1 MSQTHLDDWL
11 TDLEKRTPAH
21 KIELGLERVGRVYA
35 ALFDPDPWP
44 ATRIITIGGTNG
56 KGSTVAFCEAIAKA
70 QGLSTIAYTSPHISR
85 FNERVRI
92 NGMDASDATWLAA
105 LNEVE
110 QARSGVHLSYF
121 EHVTLAALV
130 IAKAHP
136 PDVLILE
143 VGLGGR
149 LDAVNVVDADV
160 SVITSIGL
168 DHMDYLGPTR
178 THIGREKLGIARPG
192 RPLVLAESHWPDDL
206 EEALV
211 ASQARLWRLGSQYDW
226 SIQDPANSPEAAE
239 LISWRLSHH
248 GEHKHSLTLPRPALL
263 GAHQLG
269 NAGAAIM
276 ALQCLLGADQL
287 SHVAIAQ
294 GLTEVKLAGR
304 FQQVAASPAVFLD
317 VAHNAQAAT
326 GLCSALAQAST
337 NDPHSAE
344 TLAVF
349 GALADKDIEA
359 MADAL
364 KGVIDRW
371 WVGDLSGPR
380 GQTGQAVAERLI
392 NHGVTAPVEA
402 VKSISE
408 ALDLALAN
416 ATTNDRVVVFG
427 SFHVLAEVQSR
438 WPTRE

>member
-1 MSQTHLDDWL
+1 MTQTHLEDWL
-11 TDLEKRTPAH
+11 ADLEQRTPSH
-21 KIELGLERVGRVYA
+21 KIELGLERVGRVYKSLLGA
-35 ALFDPDPWP
+35 DPWP
-44 ATRIITIGGTNG
+44 NTRIITIGGTNG

-70 QGLSTIAYTSPHISR
+70 QGLSTMAYTSPHITR

-92 NGMDASDATWLAA
+92 QGADAPDAIWLTA

-110 QARSGVHLSYF
+110 QARGDIHLSYF
-121 EHVTLAALV
+121 EHVTLAALA
-130 IAKAHP
+130 IAKAQP
-136 PDVLILE
+136 PDVLMLE

-149 LDAVNVVDADV
+149 LDAVNVVDPDV

-206 EEALV
+206 EDALV
-211 ASQARLWRLGSQYDW
+211 ASQARLWRVGSQHDW
-226 SIQDPANSPEAAE
+226 SIEASAEPPNSSP
-239 LISWRLSHH
+239 WQLSLHR
-248 GEHKHSLTLPRPALL
+248 EPKHSMRLPSPALL
-263 GAHQLG
+263 GAHQVG
-269 NAGAAIM
+269 NAGAAII
-276 ALQCLLGADQL
+276 ALMCLLGPDRL
-287 SHVAIAQ
+287 SHGAIAQ

-317 VAHNAQAAT
+317 VAHNAQAAQ
-326 GLCSALAQAST
+326 GLCDALVETST
-337 NDPHSAE
+337 NNP
-344 TLAVF
+344 TGGQTFAVF

-364 KGVIDRW
+364 DGVIDRW
-371 WVGDLSGPR
+371 WVGDLLGPR
-380 GQTGQAVAERLI
+380 GQTGEVVAERLG
-392 NHGVTAPVEA
+392 NHGVTALIEA
-402 VKSISE
+402 VKSIPE

-416 ATTNDRVVVFG
+416 ASPNDRVVIFG

-438 WPTRE
+438 WLTRE

>member
-1 MSQTHLDDWL
+1 MTQTHLEDWL
-11 TDLEKRTPAH
+11 ADLEQRTPAH
-21 KIELGLERVGRVYA
+21 KIELGLERVGRVYKSLLGA
-35 ALFDPDPWP
+35 DPWP
-44 ATRIITIGGTNG
+44 NTRIITIGGTNG

-70 QGLSTIAYTSPHISR
+70 QGLSTMAYTSPHITR

-92 NGMDASDATWLAA
+92 QGADAPDAIWLTA

-110 QARSGVHLSYF
+110 QARGDIHLSYF
-121 EHVTLAALV
+121 EHVTLAALA
-130 IAKAHP
+130 IAKAQP

-192 RPLVLAESHWPDDL
+192 RPLVLAENDWPDDL
-206 EEALV
+206 EDALM
-211 ASQARLWRLGSQYDW
+211 ASQAKLWRVGSEYDW
-226 SIQDPANSPEAAE
+226 SIEASTEA
-239 LISWRLSHH
+239 LNLGSWDLSLRR
-248 GEHKHSLTLPRPALL
+248 EPKHSMCLPSPALL

-269 NAGAAIM
+269 NAGAAII
-276 ALQCLLGADQL
+276 ALMCLLGPDQL
-287 SHVAIAQ
+287 SHGAIAQ

-317 VAHNAQAAT
+317 VAHNAQAAQ
-326 GLCSALAQAST
+326 GLCDALVDTST
-337 NDPHSAE
+337 DNP
-344 TLAVF
+344 TGGQTFAVF

-364 KGVIDRW
+364 AGVIDRW

-380 GQTGQAVAERLI
+380 GQTGKAVADRLI

-416 ATTNDRVVVFG
+416 ASTNDRVVVFG

>member
-1 MSQTHLDDWL
+1 MSQSHLDDWL
-11 TDLEKRTPAH
+11 ADLEKRTPAH
-21 KIELGLERVGRVYA
+21 KIELGLDRVGRVYA
-35 ALFDPDPWP
+35 TLLGADPWP
-44 ATRIITIGGTNG
+44 DTRIITIGGTNG

-70 QGLSTIAYTSPHISR
+70 QGLSTIAYTSPHINR

-92 NGMDASDATWLAA
+92 NGVDANDATWLTT

-110 QARSGVHLSYF
+110 QARDDIHLSYF

-130 IAKAHP
+130 IAKSHP

-178 THIGREKLGIARPG
+178 THIGREKLGIARSG
-192 RPLVLAESHWPDDL
+192 RPLVLAESQWPDDL
-206 EEALV
+206 EDALA
-211 ASQARLWRLGSQYDW
+211 ASQAILWRVGSQHDW
-226 SIQDPANSPEAAE
+226 SIEASAESPNSSAWQLNLHREP
-239 LISWRLSHH
+239 
-248 GEHKHSLTLPRPALL
+248 KHSMRLPSPALL

-269 NAGAAIM
+269 NAGAAII
-276 ALQCLLGADQL
+276 ALMCLLGRDQL
-287 SHVAIAQ
+287 SHTAIAR

-317 VAHNAQAAT
+317 VAHNAQAAQGLGDALVETSTKNPT
-326 GLCSALAQAST
+326 GGQT
-337 NDPHSAE
+337 F
-344 TLAVF
+344 AVF

-364 KGVIDRW
+364 DGVIDRW

-380 GQTGQAVAERLI
+380 GQTGKAVAERLI

-402 VKSISE
+402 VKSIPR

-416 ATTNDRVVVFG
+416 ASPNDRVVVFG